1 MNAVK
6 RLSSLASIA
15 TTLLLTGCMV
25 GPDYS
30 RPSAAI
36 PTKYKEIYPAPAG
49 WKAAEPADDR
59 AHGNWWSTYQDPLLD
74 DLVGQVSISN
84 QNLKAYEA
92 AFQQALAIAHQAQS
106 SLWPTATLTPS
117 ATRSHSSTKMGTT
130 RSLEIS
136 ASWNL
141 DLWGSSRRQI
151 ESDRAAAQASAAQLA
166 SVRLSA
172 QAELATDYFQLRYE
186 DSLQRLL
193 TDTVTAYQRTLKITQ
208 NQYEAGIAARSDIV
222 TAETQLQTTQAQ
234 LIAVGV
240 SRSQYEHAIA
250 LLIGLPPSDIA
261 IPVGQLAAT
270 IPVVPLTLPSALL
283 ERRPDIAQAERTV
296 AQQNALIGAAV
307 AAYYPDISLS
317 GMFGYAG
324 APTTALV
331 SASNKVWSAAANGNQ
346 TLFDGGARSAAVAAT
361 RAAYDQS
368 VAHYRQTV
376 LSAFHDVEDAL
387 SNLHILAE
395 QAEAQARAVA
405 LSRQGV
411 AIALHEYEEGTQAYT
426 TVVTAQAIALSNE
439 ETELQ
444 VAANRLTASV
454 ALIKALGGGWISG
467 Q

>member
-25 GPDYS
+25 GPDYF

-36 PTKYKEIYPAPAG
+36 PTKYKEISPAPAG

-59 AHGNWWSTYQDPLLD
+59 ARGNWWSTYQDPLLD
-74 DLVGQVSISN
+74 DLVGKVSINN

-92 AFQQALAIAHQAQS
+92 AFQQALAISDQAQS
-106 SLWPTATLTPS
+106 SLWPIATLTPS
-117 ATRSHSSTKMGTT
+117 ATRSHSSIKTGTT

-141 DLWGSSRRQI
+141 DLWGRSRRQI

-208 NQYEAGIAARSDIV
+208 NQYTAGVAARSDIV

-240 SRSQYEHAIA
+240 SRAQYEHAIA

-283 ERRPDIAQAERTV
+283 ERRPDIAEAERTV
-296 AQQNALIGAAV
+296 AQENALIGVAV

-324 APTTALV
+324 SPAARLV
-331 SASNKVWSAAANGNQ
+331 SASNKVWSAVANGNQ
-346 TLFDGGARSAAVAAT
+346 ILFDGGTRSATVAAA

-368 VAHYRQTV
+368 VANYRQTV

-387 SNLHILAE
+387 SNLRILAE
-395 QAEAQARAVA
+395 QAEAQARAIA
-405 LSRQGV
+405 LARQGV
-411 AIALHEYEEGTQAYT
+411 EIALHEYEAGTQAYT
-426 TVVTAQAIALSNE
+426 TVVTAQATALANE

-444 VAANRLTASV
+444 VAANQLTSSV
-454 ALIKALGGGWISG
+454 ALIKALGGGWIPG